1 MSTIMEDSN
10 AGDMANHE
18 YPRDKTRPMH
28 ILHLPMDILL
38 SIFDHVHNDR
48 NIKLHIRRDDH
59 DIKTIQSARLVCTLF
74 NRLGSPFLCPILTV
88 QLDQASLDCADKISR
103 APLIAAGVRS
113 IDVVLHYCPKELA
126 EDLSRYKN
134 QRENDLNS
142 LSSSCDYQAETWY
155 LGGHDPDDETV
166 CEQPLRVYNK
176 AMADYSAIIS
186 AWDEYIGQPDVAST
200 DEDTLKYQEILRQGH
215 EEYKQ
220 KHKEQFRLIMD
231 GSFVETLALAISRM
245 RHGTSLHFVDE
256 IGGWDYL
263 NRCSDDP
270 TRMSTHPDE
279 LPRLMA
285 IPLDWRT
292 IENLEG
298 GAELLPAKI
307 LSELPIA
314 IHKAGATV
322 LDILIRCFP
331 TVKNYSMIRP
341 SHDPNNPSWP
351 DLRSASQHLTE
362 FFLSTNQPPIR
373 DRHLRPE
380 EHCPIDQYLC
390 AILSGHD
397 IEDVRLYFHGS
408 NVNDGGL
415 YRIGTILA
423 TANWPRL
430 KRFSISDVSLD
441 PGKLENFFRKLDGS
455 RMERVYLRNV
465 ELLDGNWAGALDLL
479 RERVASRCLDGKCEV
494 EISKLKGGGFGKG
507 ILTKNNSSLWFSGEE
522 SDEEEDEGEKLIAQ
536 AQSYV
541 SGARLQHPLR
551 VE

>member
-1 MSTIMEDSN
+1 MSTIMENSN

-38 SIFDHVHNDR
+38 SIFDHVQNNK
-48 NIKLHIRRDDH
+48 NIKLHTRRDED

-74 NRLGSPFLCPILTV
+74 NRLASPFLCLILTV

-103 APLIAAGVRS
+103 TPLIAAGVRS

-142 LSSSCDYQAETWY
+142 LSSSCDYRAETWY
-155 LGGHDPDDETV
+155 LGGYDPDDETV
-166 CEQPLRVYNK
+166 CEQPLGVYNK

-200 DEDTLKYQEILRQGH
+200 DEDTLRYQEILRQGH
-215 EEYKQ
+215 EEYMQ

-231 GSFVETLALAISRM
+231 RSFVKTLASAISRM

-270 TRMSTHPDE
+270 TRISTHLDE

-285 IPLDWRT
+285 IPLDWQT
-292 IENLEG
+292 IEDLEG

-314 IHKAGATV
+314 IHKADATV
-322 LDILIRCFP
+322 LNILIRCFP
-331 TVKNYSMIRP
+331 TVKHYSMIRP
-341 SHDPNNPSWP
+341 GHDPNNPSWP

-415 YRIGTILA
+415 YRIG
-423 TANWPRL
+423 
-430 KRFSISDVSLD
+430 

-465 ELLDGNWAGALDLL
+465 ELLDGNWAEALDLL
-479 RERVASRCLDGKCEV
+479 RERVAS
-494 EISKLKGGGFGKG
+494 
-507 ILTKNNSSLWFSGEE
+507 SGEE
-522 SDEEEDEGEKLIAQ
+522 SDEEEDEVEKLIAQ

-541 SGARLQHPLR
+541 SSARLQNPLR